1 MIWKRQL
8 GLRIALTTLNNADNM
23 NKKLLKSREDFIE
36 WKKYCE
42 NVAYISVDFT
52 AEEEEEPFEYPCV
65 MFYRDNP
72 YSDNPYR
79 YNLYYHFVYQSDF
92 MA

>member
-1 MIWKRQL
+1 
-8 GLRIALTTLNNADNM
+8 M

-36 WKKYCE
+36 WKKYCK
-42 NVAYISVDFT
+42 NVEYLSVDFT
-52 AEEEEEPFEYPCV
+52 AEEEEEPFDYPCV
-65 MFYRDNP
+65 MIYHDNP

-79 YNLYYHFVYQSDF
+79 YNLYYHFVYLSDF

>member
-1 MIWKRQL
+1 ME
-8 GLRIALTTLNNADNM
+8 
-23 NKKLLKSREDFIE
+23 KKLLKSREDFIE

-65 MFYRDNP
+65 MFYRTF
-72 YSDNPYR
+72 
-79 YNLYYHFVYQSDF
+79 LFTLHYHFAYPSDF
-92 MA
+92 VA

>member
-1 MIWKRQL
+1 
-8 GLRIALTTLNNADNM
+8 M

-42 NVAYISVDFT
+42 NVEYISVDFT
-52 AEEEEEPFEYPCV
+52 GEEEEEPNEYPCV
-65 MFYRDNP
+65 MIYRDNP

>member
-8 GLRIALTTLNNADNM
+8 VLKIALITLNNADNM
-23 NKKLLKSREDFIE
+23 KKKLLKSREDFIE

-52 AEEEEEPFEYPCV
+52 AEEEEEAKEYPCV
-65 MFYRDNP
+65 MFYRTF
-72 YSDNPYR
+72 
-79 YNLYYHFVYQSDF
+79 LFTLHYHFAYQSDF
-92 MA
+92 KA